1 MGKGRDEGNE
11 VHVTDI
17 EALKDNT
24 QAAVE
29 GFAERWIP
37 VPSFT
42 EQCEVMD
49 VRQLRDAMGLRA
61 TIEAGDPWPAAEQKL
76 LQMGFRWHWLGS
88 SRVMFLR
95 ERGDYTGTSAGGG
108 DGWIEPEEWEE
119 E

>member
-17 EALKDNT
+17 EALKDNA

-61 TIEAGDPWPAAEQKL
+61 SIDWGDPWPLAEKKL
-76 LQMGFRWHWLGS
+76 LDFGFHWQWLGGL
-88 SRVMFLR
+88 RVMFLK
-95 ERGDYTGTSAGGG
+95 EKDGYVPDTG
-108 DGWIEPEEWEE
+108 WEE
-119 E
+119 AEEVCD